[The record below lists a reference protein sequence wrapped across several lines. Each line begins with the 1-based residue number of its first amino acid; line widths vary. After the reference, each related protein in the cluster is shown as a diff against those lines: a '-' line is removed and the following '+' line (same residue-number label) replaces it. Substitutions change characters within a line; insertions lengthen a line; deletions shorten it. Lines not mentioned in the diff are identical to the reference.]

1 MNIRELYES
10 RGEVLARAFK
20 ELQADSQLKVPEL
33 ISPEIMDDNLLSE
46 WLALNYLWTVDFRS
60 DRNPI
65 MGKIGGII
73 PTNPEDGKRV
83 LAIANA
89 SMGKVMYGT
98 DQIKEAENTGDERI
112 ISQLEKDM
120 GMPLEYRGDVTVV
133 NGTRNIAHYDFTSEA
148 ARKSPL
154 DLLITNPYLVLSS
167 EGAFVLSQK
176 CLDKEQYVFNVPVN
190 QKLFERIAKDSIED
204 NYEGKLDVLNGL
216 KEIIIPK
223 NFIAGF
229 NIKYEKDKIYLTP
242 VISETESDIHSNY
255 LYDNGL
261 APKQSDIK
269 SLGRSDAQGRFG
281 VMEGKILRY

>member
-20 ELQADSQLKVPEL
+20 ELQDDSQLKVPEL
-33 ISPEIMDDNLLSE
+33 ISPEIIDDNILSE

-83 LAIANA
+83 LAIANS

-98 DQIKEAENTGDERI
+98 DQIKEAETTGNETI
-112 ISQLEKDM
+112 ISQLEKDI
-120 GMPLEYRGDVTVV
+120 GMPLEYMGDVTVV
-133 NGTRNIAHYDFTSEA
+133 NGTRNVANYDFTSEV
-148 ARKSPL
+148 ARTSPL
-154 DLLITNPYLVLSS
+154 DLLITNPYLLLSS
-167 EGAFVLSQK
+167 KGAFVFSHK

-190 QKLFERIAKDSIED
+190 PKLFERIAKDSIEE
-204 NYEGKLDVLNGL
+204 NYEAKLDVLKGL
-216 KEIIIPK
+216 KETIIPN

-229 NIKYEKDKIYLTP
+229 NIKYQEEKIYLTP
-242 VISETESDIHSNY
+242 VISETESEIHSDY
-255 LYDNGL
+255 LYNNGL
-261 APKQSDIK
+261 MPKQSEIK
-269 SLGRSDAQGRFG
+269 SLGRSNAHGGFGIIQGS
-281 VMEGKILRY
+281 ILRY